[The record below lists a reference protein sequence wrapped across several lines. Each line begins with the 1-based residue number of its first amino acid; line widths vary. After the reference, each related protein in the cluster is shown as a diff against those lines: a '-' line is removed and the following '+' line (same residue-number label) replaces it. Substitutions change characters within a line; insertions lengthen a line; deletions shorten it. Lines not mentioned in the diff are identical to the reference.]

1 MPYIGHGVTNA
12 GTFYILDDLT
22 MSSST
27 TYTMQV
33 GGVNVTP
40 KADNLLI
47 TLDGVVQHTPDAYT
61 VSGSTITFDSAPGSG
76 VDFYGIIMGQSAT
89 IGQGSIGA
97 DELKVSGD
105 GTNLQVLV
113 SDGDG
118 TFSWLSQSALT
129 PSANLVTGA
138 TLKSTITASSLTSV
152 GTLTTLQVGGQNS
165 TPKLEWFYDHS
176 NGNDYKANISLAGND
191 LEVRGS
197 NGAMEFYTGAVDGA
211 SSTLALSINS
221 SQNATFAGTITATGE
236 HHYFQNTGG
245 NANVYIKA
253 SNSGNSRLYFGDVAD
268 VGAGFIDYD
277 HGTSMALGTEG
288 TTAMTIDSSQDATFV
303 GTITVGASNGSEEVK
318 ANRTRVR
325 HLDGLAD
332 ASDYSHGDLYI
343 NHISSGNIICSSN
356 VGVGHTTPQFG
367 LTLAQGDT
375 DATAIGWEDAS
386 NNKRASIYCGTS
398 DDSLR
403 FHVNGADRGR
413 FETDG
418 LFVAKTGIRL
428 DGSVL
433 SGSETGIGSSG
444 NGGDLLFYSG
454 GSSRA
459 RFDSVGRIFF
469 GNDHTSV
476 NLNEFQY
483 AVNGSSSAHVLRTG
497 LINRTTGTS
506 TSRGNVLTLGMLP
519 SGTISSSNCV
529 AAGTTIGAI
538 SFLSN
543 ANSDSYG
550 AGAIES
556 ILVTGS
562 TSQNRSDHV
571 ADLAFKTKPSGNNGT
586 REHLRINGAGH
597 LVAQYLNQTGSTS
610 NRYPLYWVHSGTNGS
625 IEPYTG
631 SVRAMKKDI
640 ADMGSVDWIHSL
652 KPRSFKFRDFE
663 DIDGVRTYK
672 DTTKDNPTTEY
683 GLIAEEVNEVEGSD
697 YIVDK
702 DSDGKVKGV
711 LYHNLVPILLKAV
724 QELSAK
730 VEALEN
736 A

>member
-197 NGAMEFYTGAVDGA
+197 SGIMEFYTGAVDGA

-221 SQNATFAGTITATGE
+221 SQDATFA
-236 HHYFQNTGG
+236 
-245 NANVYIKA
+245 
-253 SNSGNSRLYFGDVAD
+253 
-268 VGAGFIDYD
+268 
-277 HGTSMALGTEG
+277 
-288 TTAMTIDSSQDATFV
+288 

>member
-1 MPYIGHGVTNA
+1 MPYIGHNPTNA
-12 GTFYILDDLT
+12 GSFALIDDIASTFNG
-22 MSSST
+22 SNT
-27 TYTMQV
+27 TFTLQV
-33 GGVNVTP
+33 GNVNITP
-40 KADNLLI
+40 NAQNTI
-47 TLDGVVQHTPDAYT
+47 IALDGVIQHTPESYT
-61 VSGSTITFDSAPGSG
+61 ISGSTIAFTGAPASG
-76 VDFYGIIMGQSAT
+76 TDFYGILMGNSSYVENN
-89 IGQGSIGA
+89 SIGA
-97 DELKVSGD
+97 DELSVSGD

-138 TLKSTITASSLTSV
+138 TLKNTVTASSLTSV
-152 GTLTTLQVGGQNS
+152 GTLTTLTVDNVIINGTTIGHTSDTDLLTFADAKLTTTGELEIKNGASRRISLNYEDSVNS
-165 TPKLEWFYDHS
+165 IISHSGTSYGLEELNVRGDAIRFYTDYDSGTPK
-176 NGNDYKANISLAGND
+176 GN
-191 LEVRGS
+191 V
-197 NGAMEFYTGAVDGA
+197 
-211 SSTLALSINS
+211 TLTLDNS
-221 SQNATFAGTITATGE
+221 HNATFA
-236 HHYFQNTGG
+236 
-245 NANVYIKA
+245 
-253 SNSGNSRLYFGDVAD
+253 
-268 VGAGFIDYD
+268 
-277 HGTSMALGTEG
+277 
-288 TTAMTIDSSQDATFV
+288 